1 MQPVPQDRDMVDTA
15 RSIMECEHNAI
26 QLVQRESSIPVP
38 QIHAVELNPN
48 CKVMAQFMLMDC
60 LRGNVGMDLDMRV
73 PANHK
78 KHVFARMAE
87 IQVSYNSWLAL

>member
-1 MQPVPQDRDMVDTA
+1 
-15 RSIMECEHNAI
+15 MECEHNAI